1 MSILRG
7 LLREQSLRVFGLILG
22 CIEQLI
28 KLVLQGM
35 ILNHGKVV
43 VILKLLLGLTHNV
56 LVVKEVFGK
65 CVVIR
70 LSLL

>member
-1 MSILRG
+1 
-7 LLREQSLRVFGLILG
+7 
-22 CIEQLI
+22 
-28 KLVLQGM
+28 VLQGM